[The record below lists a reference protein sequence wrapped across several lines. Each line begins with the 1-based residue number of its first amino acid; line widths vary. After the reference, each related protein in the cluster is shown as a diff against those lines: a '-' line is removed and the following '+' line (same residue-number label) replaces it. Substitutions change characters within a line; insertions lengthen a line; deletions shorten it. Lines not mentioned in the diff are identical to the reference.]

1 MEKVHRAIAVRK
13 PRWLILL
20 LVTFAIGV
28 GSGLGAMALALLLRL
43 VQHIAYGHGLHTIV
57 GRVSFLQE
65 VTAASDLRRVF
76 APFFCGGVAG
86 VGWWRVFSFFIPV
99 GFFFRAG
106 RKDARLPFLSVP
118 ADPMLYTL

>member
-65 VTAASDLRRVF
+65 VTAASDLRRFLGLCSVG
-76 APFFCGGVAG
+76 AVAG
-86 VGWWRVFSFFIPV
+86 SGLWRLYRFSVPLVFIR
-99 GFFFRAG
+99 RAG
-106 RKDARLPFLSVP
+106 RQDKRTACC
-118 ADPMLYTL
+118 